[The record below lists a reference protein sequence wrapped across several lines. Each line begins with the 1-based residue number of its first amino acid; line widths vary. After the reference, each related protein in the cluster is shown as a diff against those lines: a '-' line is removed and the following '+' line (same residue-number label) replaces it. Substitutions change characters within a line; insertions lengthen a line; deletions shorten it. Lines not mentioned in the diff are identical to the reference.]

1 MDLSRKLVRIPQKG
15 VIAGVIAGFAEYFAL
30 DVTLL
35 RVIFV
40 FFVLVTGFFPGV
52 LGYILAMLIMP
63 IDLSAQDG
71 EPSVHERT
79 QESSPR
85 QS

>member
-1 MDLSRKLVRIPQKG
+1 MKQLKRIPSKG
-15 VIAGVIAGFAEYFAL
+15 TFAGVLAGFSEYFQV

-35 RVIFV
+35 RVLFV

-52 LGYILAMLIMP
+52 FAYVIAILIMP
-63 IDLSAQDG
+63 VDA
-71 EPSVHERT
+71 PVVHEHKAE
-79 QESSPR
+79 QGAA